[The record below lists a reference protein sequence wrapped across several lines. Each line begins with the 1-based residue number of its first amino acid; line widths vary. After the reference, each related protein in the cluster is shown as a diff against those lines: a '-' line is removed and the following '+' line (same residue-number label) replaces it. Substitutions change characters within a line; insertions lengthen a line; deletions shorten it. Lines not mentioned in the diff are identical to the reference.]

1 MKKALSILLT
11 IVMLVSIIPAI
22 PLTASAADVSGQCG
36 ENATFTIAGNTLTI
50 SGTGA
55 MYDYLMNPA
64 EWFSYRDQITAIV
77 VEEGITSIGIEAFSS
92 LYVQSVSIAD
102 SVTEIGASAFI
113 GCDPLTTVTIGSGVT
128 VIQNAAF
135 QYCTALEN
143 VYYTGTQETWDAI
156 EIGTVNECLTKHIP
170 IIIRGACGDNAGF
183 VYNPDTGVLTI
194 SGTGAMY
201 DYPMELPAWFHYK
214 ELGDI
219 VIEEG
224 ITYIGIDA
232 FSCLKTV
239 RSVSIADSVTEISA
253 SAFNDCPALNTLT
266 IGSGVRTIG
275 NCAFQECNILRTVE
289 YTGTDDAW
297 DEIEIGTHNEGLTRI
312 MPQSSSGTCGEN
324 AVYRF
329 NPRTRVLTISGTGA
343 MYDYPMELPEYSDYK
358 DGISTVVVK
367 DGITTIGGEAFWGF
381 EYLRSVEIADS
392 VTNIGYDAFRECPD
406 LETITIGSGVSV
418 IQNCAFQDCTALK
431 EVRYTGTQETWDAI
445 EIGTHNECLTK
456 LRPIIIRGACGD
468 NAVFAYHP
476 DTGVLTISGTGAMYD
491 YPMECPAWFNYEQ
504 LTTIIIEEGITY
516 IGIDAFSCLK
526 TVQSVSIADS
536 VTEIGYSSFYDCPA
550 LATLTIGSGVS
561 VIQNCAFQDCTALE
575 EVKYTGSDDAWDDI
589 EIGTYNECLTNLK
602 PQSESG
608 ACGENAVYRY
618 NPRTGVLTI
627 YGSGNMDDFTSTNMP
642 WYNDKA
648 DIKAVVVENGITGIG
663 ENAFW
668 QFKNIESVT
677 LGDTLESIGKYA
689 FSGCEK
695 IESIDLPNSLTSIGG
710 QAFGN
715 CVILESIVIPS
726 GVTSLATST
735 FASCTALTTVTLPTT
750 LTKIGAAAFFRC
762 YNLQTV
768 NYAGTQ
774 DDWNAVEILDSNDP
788 LLAVK
793 PQTIDIIRT
802 GMCGEN
808 VSYILNETTGL
819 LTISGTGAM
828 YDYDMMENPSP
839 FNNNPKIKEIVVE
852 SGVSTIG
859 NDAFTQLRNLKTVSL
874 PGTVT
879 SLGDDAFSFC
889 FALSDI
895 NILESVQSIGSSA
908 FSACYALTSFT
919 VPKGVKTLGK
929 STFWYCDH
937 LQSVALPKSLERVSD
952 NAFVYCTALTDVY
965 YEGSEIE
972 WSDVTLST
980 TGNDPLLAATMHY
993 DVSNFAAVRYR
1004 VPILSGVNTLLT
1016 LKSDRQT
1023 LEIPA
1028 ENGRFSKDNVESGVY
1043 RVYAK
1048 QKNCLSVCLG
1058 EYDTASGAVI
1068 NTNVI
1073 ALPLGDVNEDDVID
1087 FADISS
1093 LLSSAN
1099 YGKDN
1104 REIDLTG
1111 DGMITVEDISTTLLA
1126 GNYGMQSVK
1135 IA

>member
-1 MKKALSILLT
+1 MRSVSIADSVTEIGASAFSDCPALNTLT
-11 IVMLVSIIPAI
+11 IGSGVRTIGNCAFQECNILRTVEYTGTDDAWDEIEIGTHNEC
-22 PLTASAADVSGQCG
+22 LTRIMPQSLSGTCG
-36 ENATFTIAGNTLTI
+36 ENAVYRFNPRTRVLTI

-77 VEEGITSIGIEAFSS
+77 VEEGITSIGIEAFGS

-102 SVTEIGASAFI
+102 SVTEIGASAFTC
-113 GCDPLTTVTIGSGVT
+113 CDALTTVTIGSGVT

-170 IIIRGACGDNAGF
+170 IIIRGACGDNAVF
-183 VYNPDTGVLTI
+183 AYHPDTGVLTI

-253 SAFNDCPALNTLT
+253 SAF
-266 IGSGVRTIG
+266 S
-275 NCAFQECNILRTVE
+275 
-289 YTGTDDAW
+289 
-297 DEIEIGTHNEGLTRI
+297 
-312 MPQSSSGTCGEN
+312 
-324 AVYRF
+324 
-329 NPRTRVLTISGTGA
+329 
-343 MYDYPMELPEYSDYK
+343 
-358 DGISTVVVK
+358 
-367 DGITTIGGEAFWGF
+367 
-381 EYLRSVEIADS
+381 
-392 VTNIGYDAFRECPD
+392 
-406 LETITIGSGVSV
+406 
-418 IQNCAFQDCTALK
+418 
-431 EVRYTGTQETWDAI
+431 
-445 EIGTHNECLTK
+445 
-456 LRPIIIRGACGD
+456 
-468 NAVFAYHP
+468 
-476 DTGVLTISGTGAMYD
+476 
-491 YPMECPAWFNYEQ
+491 
-504 LTTIIIEEGITY
+504 
-516 IGIDAFSCLK
+516 
-526 TVQSVSIADS
+526 
-536 VTEIGYSSFYDCPA
+536 DCPA
-550 LATLTIGSGVS
+550 LATLTIGSGVRT
-561 VIQNCAFQDCTALE
+561 IGNCAFQDCTALE

-627 YGSGNMDDFTSTNMP
+627 YGSGNTDDFTSTNMP
-642 WYNDKA
+642 WYDDKA

-695 IESIDLPNSLTSIGG
+695 IESMDLPNSLTSIGG

-715 CVILESIVIPS
+715 CVSLESIVIPS

-750 LTKIGAAAFFRC
+750 LTKIGAAAFSRC

-768 NYAGTQ
+768 NYDGTQ
-774 DDWNAVEILDSNDP
+774 DDWNAIEILDSNDS

-828 YDYDMMENPSP
+828 YDYDLLQNPSP
-839 FNNNPKIKEIVVE
+839 FNNNAKVTEIVVE
-852 SGVSTIG
+852 NGVSAIG

-874 PGTVT
+874 PDTVT

-895 NILESVQSIGSSA
+895 NIPESVQSIGSSA

-937 LQSVALPKSLERVSD
+937 LQSVALPESLESVSD
-952 NAFVYCTALTDVY
+952 NAFVYCSALTDVY
-965 YEGSEIE
+965 YEGSQDDWNTI
-972 WSDVTLST
+972 SVSQ

-993 DVSNFAAVRYR
+993 DVGNFAAIRYR
-1004 VPILSGVNTLLT
+1004 APLLSGVNTLLT
-1016 LKSDRQT
+1016 LKNDKQT

-1028 ENGRFSKDNVESGVY
+1028 ENGRFSKDNVQSGVY
-1043 RVYAK
+1043 RIYAK
-1048 QKNCLSVCLG
+1048 QKNSLTVHLG
-1058 EYDTASGAVI
+1058 EYDTKSGAVT
-1068 NTNVI
+1068 NTDAV
-1073 ALPLGDVNEDDVID
+1073 ALPLGDVNENDVID
-1087 FADISS
+1087 LADIS
-1093 LLSSAN
+1093 LLLAVEN
-1099 YGKDN
+1099 FGKDN
-1104 REIDLTG
+1104 TQLDLTG
-1111 DGMITVEDISTTLLA
+1111 DELITIDDVATALLKS
-1126 GNYGMQSVK
+1126 NYGQSSAK